1 MKETIKLSDDI
12 YKAATAAA
20 NRSGVTLSEYVEDA
34 VRTALGRSDDVFDG
48 PITLPAFNCGGA
60 PLVDLDDKDAL
71 WGILD
76 DRP

>member
-1 MKETIKLSDDI
+1 MKETIELSDGI
-12 YKAATAAA
+12 YEAATADA
-20 NRSGVTLSEYVEDA
+20 NQRGVTLSEYVEDA
-34 VRTALGRSDDVFDG
+34 VRTALGRSDEAFDG
-48 PITLPAFNCGGA
+48 PIALPAFNCGGA